1 MWDESFLIPELSAE
15 ALWLSMSRFH
25 VISQVFGQLGDG
37 DSFWSLSLESSSLI
51 TTWSYRKRNLANLE
65 ETWKKKKRG
74 FFFPLWKSIKC
85 NPSPPLLKFLTCK
98 IPKNRHSDTKI
109 WERTEEH
116 KSLFVDKDMTN
127 TIPTGPFGMRK
138 PSEAIPSKRPHIHVC
153 VHTRTHVQISTEV

>member
-51 TTWSYRKRNLANLE
+51 TTWSYRKRNLAKLG

-74 FFFPLWKSIKC
+74 FFSLFENRLNVI
-85 NPSPPLLKFLTCK
+85 LLHPYWNFWHVKFQRTDIPTPK
-98 IPKNRHSDTKI
+98 FEKEPKNINLYLSTRI
-109 WERTEEH
+109 WQT
-116 KSLFVDKDMTN
+116 
-127 TIPTGPFGMRK
+127 PFPPVHLVWESPVKQFQVNAHTYMC
-138 PSEAIPSKRPHIHVC
+138 VC
-153 VHTRTHVQISTEV
+153 THGHMCK